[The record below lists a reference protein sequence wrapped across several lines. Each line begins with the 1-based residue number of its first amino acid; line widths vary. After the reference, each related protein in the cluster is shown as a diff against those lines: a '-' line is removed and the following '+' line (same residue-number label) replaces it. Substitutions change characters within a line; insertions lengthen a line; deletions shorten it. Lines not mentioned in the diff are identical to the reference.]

1 MRSLVLSLMILAAII
16 VGYVKIGP
24 DQVVAAASQHDPRIS
39 LAQATRAR
47 QTGMQAQDLKAP
59 AAGAAATVRSGVVRV
74 LMLVCDHFGTNYN
87 WVRDV
92 QETYGWDVTTVGLQP
107 VVSNCFYGGP
117 MTVDTLV
124 SGINDVSQFDCLA
137 VMMAQGSSH
146 TQLINSPEALDL
158 VARADSASLLLVA
171 FCGGT
176 RVLAAA
182 DVVEGHRVT
191 GNASYVQDYLN
202 AGAIWAGEPVP
213 PVLDGNI
220 LTSTR
225 NQTNSWRV
233 CELMRAAIDSLRAAR
248 E

>member
-1 MRSLVLSLMILAAII
+1 MRRAVLSLMILAAIAAS
-16 VGYVKIGP
+16 YVEVNP
-24 DQVVAAASQHDPRIS
+24 DQVAAAAPQQSPRIS
-39 LAQATRAR
+39 LAQATRAH

-59 AAGAAATVRSGVVRV
+59 AAGAAATVRSGVVKV
-74 LMLVCDHFGTNYN
+74 LMLMCDDFGTNYN

-92 QETYGWDVTTVGLQP
+92 QETYGWDVTTVALAP
-107 VVSNCFYGGP
+107 VVTNCFYGGP

-124 SGINDVSQFDCLA
+124 SEISDVPQFDCLA
-137 VMMAQGSSH
+137 VMPAQAGAHSQLMA
-146 TQLINSPEALDL
+146 SPEVLNL
-158 VARADSASLLLVA
+158 VAQADSAGLLLVG

-191 GNASYVQDYLN
+191 GAAFYAQEYLD

-225 NQTNSWRV
+225 NQTSAWRV
-233 CELMRAAIDSLRAAR
+233 CEMMRAAIDSLRAAR